1 MTHVPSND
9 LVSAAGPDP
18 VAQRLS
24 RLDTCAVSDALDS
37 LSLPGAALGLR
48 AVSAPRLIA
57 GPVVTVDLMA
67 AVTPNAEPHGAQAH
81 GVDATASPEPRRHLS
96 TAAVD
101 AASPGDVIVVAH
113 HGCADAAGWGGVL
126 SAGAS
131 SKGVAGVIVD
141 GVARDVD
148 QAARY
153 GLPVYATGAVPRTA
167 RGRITE
173 RAWNVPVTIAGVAVR
188 PGDYVIADGSGVVF
202 IPRDR
207 AGDVLAKA
215 EAITRAEEQ
224 MAARALAGEP
234 MTEVMSHGYESMLDK
249 DPGQASTS
257 MPGEQPVT

>member
-1 MTHVPSND
+1 MPLVPSND

-24 RLDTCAVSDALDS
+24 QLDSCAVSDALDS
-37 LSLPGAALGLR
+37 LSLPGAALGLH

-57 GPVVTVDLMA
+57 GPVVTVDLTA
-67 AVTPNAEPHGAQAH
+67 AVTHEVEPQDAGAA
-81 GVDATASPEPRRHLS
+81 ASPVPRRHLS

-131 SKGVAGVIVD
+131 GKGVAGVIVD

-173 RAWNVPVTIAGVAVR
+173 RAWNVPVTIAGVPVR

-234 MTEVMSHGYESMLDK
+234 MTEVMSHDYESMLDR
-249 DPGQASTS
+249 DRG
-257 MPGEQPVT
+257 